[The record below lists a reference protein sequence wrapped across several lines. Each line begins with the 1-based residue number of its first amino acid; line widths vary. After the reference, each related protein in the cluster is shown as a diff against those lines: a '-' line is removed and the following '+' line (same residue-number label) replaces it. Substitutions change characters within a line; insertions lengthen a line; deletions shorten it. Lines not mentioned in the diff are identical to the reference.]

1 MESPFRSAYMKNYI
15 LHIGLPK
22 TGTTALQKYYFSRFK
37 HSSLCYN
44 PSSLL
49 TPLGQA
55 IKLLDFGSLKSD
67 DTQLLKEVVKHQSQ
81 KIPQQNILISL
92 EILSQRLL
100 KFDFKGRG
108 DFLKSIFPDAT
119 VVMVLRHQPA
129 LLRSLY
135 QQQVHQ
141 NYLLSPE
148 DVFIP
153 FSNHTFPASERW
165 KASMQIDVKEWNYK
179 EAIQHFRECYGEK
192 FRVLFFENHFKDIL
206 TIGQDILALPKSSAV
221 EETSPSPLPQA
232 NVSYCAEAMCMVL
245 AIARRKWAFSANH
258 GFNSRH
264 VQDLME
270 QAEQARHV
278 FDAADIQGFLRRL
291 EHQKRI
297 PRSDIYSRAD
307 KQLLKLVKLYGKLH
321 NCFKPQKYEL
331 PAPIRTYLEHESK
344 ILNASLDEVIDRQII
359 PKQYLG

>member
-1 MESPFRSAYMKNYI
+1 MKNYI

-22 TGTTALQKYYFSRFK
+22 TGTTALQKYYFSRLK
-37 HSSLCYN
+37 RSSLCYN

-49 TPLGQA
+49 RPLGQA
-55 IKLLDFGSLKSD
+55 IKLLDFDSLKSD
-67 DTQLLKEVVKHQSQ
+67 DTQILKEVVKHQSQ

-119 VVMVLRHQPA
+119 VVLVLRHQPE

-135 QQQVHQ
+135 QQQVRQ

-153 FSNHTFPASERW
+153 FSKHKFPASERW
-165 KASMQIDVKEWNYK
+165 KASMQIDVQQWNYK

-192 FRVLFFENHFKDIL
+192 FRVFFFENHFKDISN
-206 TIGQDILALPKSSAV
+206 IGQDILALPKSSDLDK
-221 EETSPSPLPQA
+221 TSQSSLPQT

-245 AIARRKWAFSANH
+245 EIARRKWAFNANH

-270 QAEQARHV
+270 QAEQARFV
-278 FDAADIQGFLRRL
+278 FDATNIQDFLRRL

-297 PRSDIYSRAD
+297 PHSNVYSKFD
-307 KQLLKLVKLYGKLH
+307 QQLLKLVKLYGKVH
-321 NCFKPQKYEL
+321 NRFKPQKYEL
-331 PAPIRTYLEHESK
+331 PTPIRTYLEHESK
-344 ILNASLDEVIDRQII
+344 ILNASLDEVIDRKII
-359 PKQYLG
+359 PKQYL